1 MIYFDRESLE
11 AFTGF
16 ASTDMKDAGKTMT
29 ATVWE
34 SFVEELDRGIAGWM
48 HRWCGVPTFG
58 SHLVTE
64 YHDGRGQNG
73 IEYDS
78 DLYAE
83 TDRLFFLRESATGDP
98 VVYTDTAIETASPS
112 WVKRQIRCATTGGDF
127 TYFEDE
133 GLGVVRFHT
142 NVPLEGYKN
151 VKIEYW
157 AGFEEGSEDLE
168 QIRIIAKRLAGNLL
182 NVKKKFQEVQ
192 TVRNTGVR
200 DYSQMFDLET
210 DRKVFTPELEMML
223 TRYRRY
229 QFGSGGFR

>member
-1 MIYFDRESLE
+1 MIYFDRDSLE

-16 ASTDMKDAGKTMT
+16 STVDMKDGGKTMT

-34 SFVEELDRGIAGWM
+34 TLVDELDRGIAGWM

-58 SHLVTE
+58 SHYIEE

-73 IEYDS
+73 YGRDA
-78 DLYAE
+78 DPYVE

-98 VVYTDTAIETASPS
+98 IVYYDSAIETASPS
-112 WVKRQIRCATTGGDF
+112 WVQRQIRCATTGGDY
-127 TYFEDE
+127 TYFVDN

-142 NVPLEGYKN
+142 NIPSEGYKN

-157 AGFEEGSEDLE
+157 AGFPEGSEDLE
-168 QIRIIAKRLAGNLL
+168 QIKIIAKRLAGNLL
-182 NVKKKFQEVQ
+182 NVKKKFQESQ
-192 TVRNTGVR
+192 TIRNTGVR
-200 DYSQMFDLET
+200 DYSQMFDLEM
-210 DRKVFTPELEMML
+210 DRKVFTQELEMTL

-229 QFGSGGFR
+229 QFDGGGFR

>member
-16 ASTDMKDAGKTMT
+16 ATTDMKDAGRTMS

-34 SFVEELDRGIAGWM
+34 ALIDGLDKGVAAWM

-64 YHDGRGQNG
+64 YHSGRGENG
-73 IEYDS
+73 TED

-83 TDRLFFLRESATGDP
+83 TDRLFFLREYATGDP
-98 VVYTDTAIETASPS
+98 IVYQDTAVETASPS
-112 WVKRQIRCATTGGDF
+112 WVQRQVRCATTGGDY
-127 TYFEDE
+127 TYFEE
-133 GLGVVRFHT
+133 EQGLGVVRFHT
-142 NVPLEGYKN
+142 NVPPEGYKN

-157 AGFEEGSEDLE
+157 AGFEEGSYDLE
-168 QIRIIAKRLAGNLL
+168 QIRIIAKRIATNLL
-182 NVKKKFQEVQ
+182 LVKKKWQESQ
-192 TVRNTGVR
+192 TIRNTGVR
-200 DYSQMFDLET
+200 DYSQMFDMEA

-229 QFGSGGFR
+229 QFGTGGFV